1 MIPLVRAFAICILL
15 LSPATAAASDL
26 RFSLHKME
34 SDQAHPT
41 LLVFGGIQG
50 DEPGGFNAAALLVTH
65 YEIRKGSVWVVP
77 NLNFVSIVRRSRGV
91 HGDLNRK
98 FSDIEESDPEYATI
112 QKIKS
117 LILKK
122 PVEAVLNLHDGSGFY
137 RHEFEDSLHSPHRWG
152 QSIIIDQKRL
162 MSARGPAVDLEQ
174 TARSIVEQVNGAL
187 LAKEHA
193 YRVKNTRTR
202 EGNVEMSKTLTYF
215 AVCNGKA
222 AFGLEASKSF
232 PTHVRTYY
240 HLLALES
247 FMKRMGI
254 QFRRRFPLHLS
265 GVREAIEKN
274 VQLAFYDRKIFLD
287 VWNARNR
294 LNYLPLKKDAPLEF
308 TPSNPLIALVAS
320 DQAIRIF
327 HGNRR
332 VTNLYPEYFHYDS
345 SISGISMRIDGYH
358 RQIEFG
364 ERVHVGQT
372 FRVTPLPG
380 YRVNI
385 IGFRK
390 GAPGGEAGIDIRHE
404 DIEKRFSLDKDGM
417 LFRVEVY
424 RQERFSGMVL
434 VQFGDLPAPLHR
446 TSPRGIAPPETQPAH
461 ERPITRRGVQEA
473 SEEFGR

>member
-1 MIPLVRAFAICILL
+1 
-15 LSPATAAASDL
+15 
-26 RFSLHKME
+26 
-34 SDQAHPT
+34 
-41 LLVFGGIQG
+41 
-50 DEPGGFNAAALLVTH
+50 
-65 YEIRKGSVWVVP
+65 
-77 NLNFVSIVRRSRGV
+77 
-91 HGDLNRK
+91 
-98 FSDIEESDPEYATI
+98 
-112 QKIKS
+112 
-117 LILKK
+117 
-122 PVEAVLNLHDGSGFY
+122 
-137 RHEFEDSLHSPHRWG
+137 
-152 QSIIIDQKRL
+152 
-162 MSARGPAVDLEQ
+162 
-174 TARSIVEQVNGAL
+174 
-187 LAKEHA
+187 
-193 YRVKNTRTR
+193 
-202 EGNVEMSKTLTYF
+202 
-215 AVCNGKA
+215 
-222 AFGLEASKSF
+222 
-232 PTHVRTYY
+232 
-240 HLLALES
+240 
-247 FMKRMGI
+247 MKRMGI

-358 RQIEFG
+358 RQVEFG